1 MDDLDEKLK
10 SLTEVNL
17 PVGVHHTVMRAV
29 NFKKMQ
35 PFLFFLLS
43 LLVLNFALIAF
54 HVNTKLVDAEWGDM
68 VTDLFAGFDLSLSF
82 FEMIT
87 SSFFEVVSPMLA
99 LSLVSSFVG
108 FVFITKKTFDE
119 KRLVRFA

>member
-29 NFKKMQ
+29 HFKKMQ
-35 PFLFFLLS
+35 PFLWFLLS
-43 LLVLNFALIAF
+43 LLVLNFVLLAF
-54 HVNTKLVDAEWGDM
+54 HLNNKLVDAEWLDM
-68 VTDLFAGFDLSLSF
+68 ATDLFAGFDLSLSF

-99 LSLVSSFVG
+99 LSLASSFVG
-108 FVFITKKTFDE
+108 FVFITKKTFEE